1 MFVVYHSE
9 TALGIVVENDAAD
22 DLVGALNDADAQVTF
37 FEKTEQIR
45 VVVQL
50 IQSFPDFFRLIVDQ
64 RLQFLYVIQFW
75 LTFNTLTFRIIM
87 LSSSNK
93 LKSLVNY

>member
-1 MFVVYHSE
+1 
-9 TALGIVVENDAAD
+9 
-22 DLVGALNDADAQVTF
+22 
-37 FEKTEQIR
+37 
-45 VVVQL
+45 L